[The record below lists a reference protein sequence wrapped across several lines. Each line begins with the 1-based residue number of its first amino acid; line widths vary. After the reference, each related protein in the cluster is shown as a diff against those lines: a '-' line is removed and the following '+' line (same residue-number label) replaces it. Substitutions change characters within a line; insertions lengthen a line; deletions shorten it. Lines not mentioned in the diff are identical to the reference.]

1 MWITV
6 ACLFLGRAV
15 TPLAS
20 ESLDA
25 ATTALIEDRTLNV
38 TASDL
43 AQLSSAGAVCGAF
56 GKLIAGPAIG
66 VMNGRNAWLALLF
79 VGSIAML
86 CIANVSS
93 MTELFIVWLAYTP
106 FAAMAFPATTVIVA
120 GWVDGDL
127 LGRVLGI
134 LTFAAKGA
142 PSLVDVTAMSI
153 LREEANQESPDM
165 REAEKPPEPEEA
177 MMCAPHMHLH
187 LHLHMHVPSRPRCP
201 RAARGPVATPSWQHA
216 GVTDP
221 APLFLLAGGW
231 RST

>member
-43 AQLSSAGAVCGAF
+43 AQLSSAGAVCGAL